1 VSTDDEWEKWAR
13 TSPYFA
19 VLSHA
24 RFRGELSPA
33 ARAEFFA
40 SGEAQITHV
49 LRVIETHLAPDFSPT
64 TALDFGCGTGRLT
77 VPLARVCEATGED
90 VSPTML
96 DEARRNARE
105 SGVAA
110 QFTRE
115 ATGTFDLIVSFLVFQ
130 HIPVAR
136 GMEIATRLIGQLSPG
151 GVAVLHFMVRSKRS
165 LAVRIVNRARYR
177 VPLLQY
183 AVNVLRRRP
192 LLEPPMQ
199 MNGYDLRDLLLLFAD
214 HTVHIE
220 RSDDPGFI
228 GFTFYIRSGARAQEP
243 SSRAGE
249 SGTFMWS
256 RP

>member
-1 VSTDDEWEKWAR
+1 VSTDDDWEKWAR

-33 ARAEFFA
+33 AKAEFFA
-40 SGEAQITHV
+40 SGEAQIAHV
-49 LRVIETHLAPDFSPT
+49 LRVIESQLSSVFSPK

-77 VPLARVCEATGED
+77 IPLARVCEATGED

-96 DEARRNARE
+96 DEAMRNAEE
-105 SGVAA
+105 SRVTA

-136 GMEIATRLIGQLSPG
+136 GMEIARRLISQLSPR
-151 GVAVLHFMVRSKRS
+151 GVAVLHFTVRSKRS
-165 LAVRIVNRARYR
+165 FAVRILNRARYR
-177 VPLLQY
+177 VPLVQY
-183 AVNVLRRRP
+183 AVNALRRRP

-199 MNGYDLRDLLLLFAD
+199 MNSYDLHDLLLLFAD
-214 HTVHIE
+214 RTLHIE

-228 GFTFYIRSGARAQEP
+228 GLTFYVRNGSMPA
-243 SSRAGE
+243 S
-249 SGTFMWS
+249 
-256 RP
+256 